1 MAPALSPPC
10 RSRSATPCARG
21 QFVRLSA
28 RPSSVP
34 RARRSAPP
42 LNARCVLSL
51 SRRGQPCVPRVRLPV
66 SQVRCPVEHCEV
78 GSCPE
83 CVNICKP
90 PVCRPRCGIPQVRD
104 GFCCY
109 IYSPQGTLLGPSPFQ
124 AGKCDVTC
132 NAPVCAWKC
141 RKPDLCP
148 RPQCR
153 MVCDSAPG
161 CAGSAGPVPVPRQSE
176 LAVLSSQSA
185 PPPLVAVVQQ
195 AQTPSTPA
203 AVPTLASGSSAQ
215 PVTVPTLASTN

>member
-1 MAPALSPPC
+1 MRGVFSCKHGGNSHAYPACACPC
-10 RSRSATPCARG
+10 
-21 QFVRLSA
+21 
-28 RPSSVP
+28 
-34 RARRSAPP
+34 RRSAALLSTAKSGAAPSALISASP
-42 LNARCVLSL
+42 RYAARVAASLRCVADSAAALFFSNAQ
-51 SRRGQPCVPRVRLPV
+51 SPYRSPV
-66 SQVRCPVEHCEV
+66 
-78 GSCPE
+78 
-83 CVNICKP
+83 
-90 PVCRPRCGIPQVRD
+90 
-104 GFCCY
+104 
-109 IYSPQGTLLGPSPFQ
+109 Q

-176 LAVLSSQSA
+176 LAALSSQRA
-185 PPPLVAVVQQ
+185 PPPLIAVVQQ
-195 AQTPSTPA
+195 AQTPNTPA